1 MMPERGSDVHRAGA
15 DPSVPVRRPWAGR
28 GIRGRLPPVIDLAGT
43 AGTAWT
49 GIAAVSVLGVLYA
62 YVGYPLLA
70 RLLVPPRPLSPPE
83 AGAAEPMVSILVAA
97 RNEAGVIRRRIEN
110 LLGQDYPRDRLEV
123 LVASD
128 ASDDGT
134 DEEVLAL
141 AGEDPRVRFF
151 RLPRRGGKTAA
162 INRIAPEARGEILVQ
177 TDANVMFDR
186 GAVRALA
193 AAFRHPDVGV
203 ALGEVRFVNEDDPT
217 VAGGEGLYWR
227 FETWTKR
234 VEAERGLLCVA
245 NGGIYALRAS
255 LWRPLPPNI
264 AGDAAEPLLAAREG
278 YRTVVAPGAL
288 AFERASSG
296 LAEEFARK
304 VRIISQQV
312 ACARWI
318 RPLSLPVR
326 TAWAYV
332 SHKLLR
338 YAVPWMGLLAVLAGS
353 IGAGLGSPAGGAIAA
368 LSALPVVLSPLGFLP
383 VPGPP
388 GRLLRISLYLVV
400 VNLAAV
406 AGTYRGLT
414 GRAVA
419 HWEVPASTRE
429 AAAGGDER

>member
-1 MMPERGSDVHRAGA
+1 M
-15 DPSVPVRRPWAGR
+15 
-28 GIRGRLPPVIDLAGT
+28 IDLAGT
-43 AGTAWT
+43 AGAAWT
-49 GIAAVSVLGVLYA
+49 GIAAISVLGILYA

-70 RLLVPPRPLSPPE
+70 RLLFRPRPLAPPGE
-83 AGAAEPMVSILVAA
+83 DADRPPRVSILVAA
-97 RNEAGVIRRRIEN
+97 RNEAGVIRRRVEN
-110 LLGQDYPRDRLEV
+110 LLAQDYPPELLEV

-134 DEEVLAL
+134 DEEVRAI
-141 AGEDPRVRFF
+141 AAEDPRVRLF
-151 RLPRRGGKTAA
+151 RMPERGGKTAA

-193 AAFRHPDVGV
+193 AVFRHPDVGV
-203 ALGEVRFVNEDDPT
+203 ALGEVQFVNEDDPT

-245 NGGIYALRAS
+245 NGGIYALRRK
-255 LWRPLPPNI
+255 LWRPLPANI

-318 RPLSLPVR
+318 RPFTLPPR

-338 YAVPWMGLLAVLAGS
+338 YAVPWLGLLAVAAGS
-353 IGAGLGSPAGGAIAA
+353 IGASLGSAAGGVLAV
-368 LSALPVVLSPLGFLP
+368 LTALPVVLAPFGFLP
-383 VPGPP
+383 VPGLP
-388 GRLLRISLYLVV
+388 GRFLRLSLYLVV
-400 VNLAAV
+400 INLAAV
-406 AGTYRGLT
+406 VGTFRGLT
-414 GRAVA
+414 GRAAA

-429 AAAGGDER
+429 APAGGDEA